1 MNGAKTTKRPA
12 QPSIK
17 RSSKRSWGPAPS
29 PANGKVIDLERY
41 APAYL
46 TFVANKLG
54 RGASR
59 NYLRVFDIG
68 VETWRCLVL
77 LAIHTS
83 ITAQRLS
90 QILGMDK
97 AAVSRCFKGMQ
108 ARKLITMGLD
118 PEDGR
123 VRVATLTPAGRA
135 LHDEIREMA
144 LERER
149 ALLSVLSASERDT
162 LLGLLKRL
170 HENLPAVEEA
180 TARYVARRYPHAS
193 RRPPRTRGDDA
204 AD

>member
-1 MNGAKTTKRPA
+1 VSTGIMLMKRL
-12 QPSIK
+12 
-17 RSSKRSWGPAPS
+17 S
-29 PANGKVIDLERY
+29 PARRSAAERGKVIDLERY

-59 NYLRVFDIG
+59 NYLKVFDVG

-77 LAIHTS
+77 LAIHGS

-108 ARKLITMGLD
+108 AKKLITMGLHAA
-118 PEDGR
+118 DGR
-123 VRVATLTPAGRA
+123 VRIATLTPAGRA
-135 LHDEIREMA
+135 LHDRIRDMA

-149 ALLSVLSASERDT
+149 ALLSVLNESERDT
-162 LLGLLKRL
+162 LLRLLKRL
-170 HENLPAVEEA
+170 HENLPAVEVA
-180 TARYVARRYPHAS
+180 TARYVAKHYPQHAAR
-193 RRPPRTRGDDA
+193 RRPPAVPDA
-204 AD
+204 AE